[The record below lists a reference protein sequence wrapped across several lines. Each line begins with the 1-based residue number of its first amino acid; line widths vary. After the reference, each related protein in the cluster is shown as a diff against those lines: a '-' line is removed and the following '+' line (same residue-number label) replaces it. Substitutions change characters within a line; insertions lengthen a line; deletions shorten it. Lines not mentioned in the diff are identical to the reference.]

1 MATRDTTGSMGP
13 TLGTGTG
20 ASTSNMSGQ
29 AEELRRDA
37 ADQGG
42 RLVDK
47 ARSSVRSAFE
57 HQQNRTADSIGS
69 VAQALHRAADELNQ
83 QNQGVVAR
91 YTDTAADRIE
101 RFADSLRHRDV
112 DDLVADVEGFARR
125 QPELFIGGAVALGF
139 LFSRFLRASGDRY
152 QRRQSTTGYSGY
164 QTGSPGYGRS
174 SYADRFHGVDSE
186 RPHTGDRA
194 TYPVTSDTGM
204 GSSYTGARGTTGT
217 GAPNTTGS
225 GVTGGTGTG
234 LGSGS
239 GSGTGLGGRSGT
251 GTGLG
256 TGTASGTGTA
266 TGSGLGA
273 TSGTQT
279 TGTSWAAGGSSS
291 SPSVGPTTYPAS
303 GAGSNTA
310 KSTTGTSAGA
320 GASGAVSL
328 DQSIQKPGQKPGE
341 KNEGSPSS
349 GGAGA

>member
-1 MATRDTTGSMGP
+1 
-13 TLGTGTG
+13 
-20 ASTSNMSGQ
+20 MSGQ

-194 TYPVTSDTGM
+194 TYPVTSDTGT

-225 GVTGGTGTG
+225 GVSSGTGLGTGTG
-234 LGSGS
+234 LGSG
-239 GSGTGLGGRSGT
+239 LGGRSGTGT

-256 TGTASGTGTA
+256 TGTASGTGTT

-279 TGTSWAAGGSSS
+279 TGTSWSAGGGSS

-349 GGAGA
+349 GGAGT

>member
-139 LFSRFLRASGDRY
+139 LFSRFLR
-152 QRRQSTTGYSGY
+152 RRATVISAARARRVTADIRRVAPVMAEAATRIGF
-164 QTGSPGYGRS
+164 TGSIPNARI
-174 SYADRFHGVDSE
+174 
-186 RPHTGDRA
+186 
-194 TYPVTSDTGM
+194 PVTEPLT
-204 GSSYTGARGTTGT
+204 
-217 GAPNTTGS
+217 P
-225 GVTGGTGTG
+225 
-234 LGSGS
+234 
-239 GSGTGLGGRSGT
+239 
-251 GTGLG
+251 
-256 TGTASGTGTA
+256 
-266 TGSGLGA
+266 
-273 TSGTQT
+273 
-279 TGTSWAAGGSSS
+279 
-291 SPSVGPTTYPAS
+291 
-303 GAGSNTA
+303 
-310 KSTTGTSAGA
+310 
-320 GASGAVSL
+320 
-328 DQSIQKPGQKPGE
+328 
-341 KNEGSPSS
+341 
-349 GGAGA
+349 

>member
-1 MATRDTTGSMGP
+1 
-13 TLGTGTG
+13 
-20 ASTSNMSGQ
+20 MSGQ

-186 RPHTGDRA
+186 RPHTADRA
-194 TYPVTSDTGM
+194 TYPVTSDTGT

-225 GVTGGTGTG
+225 GVSSGTGLGTGTG
-234 LGSGS
+234 LGS
-239 GSGTGLGGRSGT
+239 GLGGRSGT
-251 GTGLG
+251 GTGTGLV
-256 TGTASGTGTA
+256 TGTASGTGTT

-279 TGTSWAAGGSSS
+279 TGTSWSAGGGSS

-341 KNEGSPSS
+341 KNEGAPSS